1 MIFRSRSGPTAGTA
15 SSAADAVHAQ
25 EVLRTGRPWGTELRV
40 SITGV
45 APGTR
50 CQLLVIG
57 TGGQKI
63 AAGGWDLAA
72 THRPAWYAASVPLQ
86 AVGLRSFEIITGH
99 KILVTIPA
107 R

>member
-1 MIFRSRSGPTAGTA
+1 VGRRP
-15 SSAADAVHAQ
+15 VH
-25 EVLRTGRPWGTELRV
+25 RPALGTELQV

-72 THRPAWYAASVPLQ
+72 TQQSAWYSASVPLQ
-86 AVGLRSFEIITGH
+86 AASLHSFEIITGH
-99 KILVTIPA
+99 KILLTIPA
-107 R
+107 S